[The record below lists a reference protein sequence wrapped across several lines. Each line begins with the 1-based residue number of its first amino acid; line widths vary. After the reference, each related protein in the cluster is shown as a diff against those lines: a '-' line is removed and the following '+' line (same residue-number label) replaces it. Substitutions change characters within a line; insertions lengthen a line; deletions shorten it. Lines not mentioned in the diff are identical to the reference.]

1 MKRILLTAILGLA
14 LLAPAIAATPEEDAI
29 ERRHAIFELIAF
41 NVGTMGGMV
50 REKTPFDQA
59 EFKKRA
65 LNAAFMAQMLDEH
78 WPAGS
83 DKGGTDALPAIWENE
98 ADFRAKLKSF
108 QDQANSLYKASKT
121 GTLDT
126 LKPEFGKLIEQCKGC
141 HDKYKA
147 D

>member
-1 MKRILLTAILGLA
+1 MKRSILTFALA
-14 LLAPAIAATPEEDAI
+14 FSLCLPVVAATPEEDAI
-29 ERRHAIFELIAF
+29 ERRHAIFELVAF
-41 NVGTMGGMV
+41 NTSIMGGMV
-50 REKTPFDQA
+50 REKTPFDAA

-65 LNAAFMAQMLDEH
+65 LNVAFIAQGLDEH

-98 ADFRAKLKSF
+98 ADFRSKLKSF
-108 QDQANSLYKASKT
+108 QTQANQLYRTSKS
-121 GTLDT
+121 GTLET
-126 LKPEFGKLIEQCKGC
+126 LKPEFGLLIEQCKGC